1 MSVNIKYKNNSI
13 AALTDTGTKTLKTA
27 GKYCESDI
35 VVENT
40 KDGGGATEPY
50 IEETYDRSGKLTAA
64 VMHGHLEVRDSA
76 FKGCSALT
84 SVTIPDSVT
93 SIGSNAF
100 SRCAGLTSIEI
111 PSSVMIIGTEA
122 FYYCTG
128 LTSVTIPSSVVNI
141 KYSAFEGCRSL
152 TSVTFNGTPSLI
164 GSSAFG
170 NCSNLTT
177 INVPWA
183 EGAVSG
189 APWGATNATI
199 NYDYTGA

>member
-40 KDGGGATEPY
+40 KDGGDATEPY
-50 IEETYDRSGKLTAA
+50 VEETYDSSGDLTSA
-64 VMHGHLEVRDSA
+64 VLHGHSVVRRAA
-76 FKGCSALT
+76 FYDCGTLT
-84 SVTIPDSVT
+84 SVTIPNSVTRICNNSFYYCIKLTIVTIPNSVT
-93 SIGSNAF
+93 SIGNYTF
-100 SRCAGLTSIEI
+100 YGCRGLTS
-111 PSSVMIIGTEA
+111 M
-122 FYYCTG
+122 
-128 LTSVTIPSSVVNI
+128 TIPDSVKSIGDSSFS
-141 KYSAFEGCRSL
+141 YCQSL
-152 TSVTFNGTPSLI
+152 TTVTFKGTPSSI
-164 GSSAFG
+164 GSNVFG
-170 NCSNLTT
+170 GCSKLTT

>member
-1 MSVNIKYKNNSI
+1 MSVNIKYNNNSI

-50 IEETYDRSGKLTAA
+50 VEETYDSSGNLTSA
-64 VMHGHLEVRDSA
+64 VMHGHSVVRRAA
-76 FKGCSALT
+76 FYDCGTLTSVTIPNSVTRIDDNSFYNCVKLTSVTIPNGVTSIGNYTFYGCEALT
-84 SVTIPDSVT
+84 SVTIPNSVT
-93 SIGSNAF
+93 SICNH
-100 SRCAGLTSIEI
+100 
-111 PSSVMIIGTEA
+111 A
-122 FYYCTG
+122 FYNC
-128 LTSVTIPSSVVNI
+128 
-141 KYSAFEGCRSL
+141 KYL
-152 TSVTFNGTPSLI
+152 TSVTFNGTPSSI
-164 GSSAFG
+164 GSKAFG
-170 NCSNLTT
+170 SCPKLTT